1 MAGISME
8 LDISK
13 IRSKTG
19 CGKSID
25 FEQTVEDI
33 TDKKI
38 HFLRPVHLQG
48 KIRNLDGTL
57 YLEGEADILIERVCD
72 RCLSSYKQP
81 LRIRIEENFYP
92 EYKKIDDIDFFKTYN
107 GNQLVLDQTIH
118 DGVLL
123 NININSI
130 CEEECKGICS
140 TCGKDLNEGPCS
152 CEMENIDP
160 RMEILKNLIT
170 EV

>member
-1 MAGISME
+1 ME

-19 CGKSID
+19 SEKSFD
-25 FEQTVEDI
+25 LEQPVEDI
-33 TDKKI
+33 KEKKI
-38 HFLRPVHLQG
+38 HFLQPVHVQG

-57 YLEGEADILIERVCD
+57 YLEGEADILIERICD

-107 GNQLVLDQTIH
+107 RNQLVLDQTVH

-123 NININSI
+123 NIHINSI
-130 CEEECKGICS
+130 CKEDCRGICP
-140 TCGKDLNEGPCS
+140 TCGKDLNEGSCS
-152 CEMENIDP
+152 CETETTDP
-160 RMEILKNLIT
+160 RMEILKNLIS
-170 EV
+170 EE